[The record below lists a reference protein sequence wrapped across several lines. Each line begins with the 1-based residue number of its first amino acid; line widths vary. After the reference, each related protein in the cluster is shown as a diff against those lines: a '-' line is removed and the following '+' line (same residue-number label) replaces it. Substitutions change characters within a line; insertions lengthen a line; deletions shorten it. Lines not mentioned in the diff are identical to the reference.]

1 MATPSSILTGIIPW
15 TKEPGRLQS
24 WGYKE
29 SDMTEQLNMQALRM
43 LEVYEVAPSTA
54 LNVIHF
60 PHTRLFLV
68 NKSRNTHTHT
78 HTIPFYS
85 SVSSFPSIY
94 PVKMK
99 YWLYEE
105 GILQTSY

>member
-1 MATPSSILTGIIPW
+1 
-15 TKEPGRLQS
+15 
-24 WGYKE
+24 
-29 SDMTEQLNMQALRM
+29 MTEQLNMQALRM

-78 HTIPFYS
+78 QFL
-85 SVSSFPSIY
+85 SIRQY
-94 PVKMK
+94 HLSPRFTQ
-99 YWLYEE
+99 LR
-105 GILQTSY
+105 